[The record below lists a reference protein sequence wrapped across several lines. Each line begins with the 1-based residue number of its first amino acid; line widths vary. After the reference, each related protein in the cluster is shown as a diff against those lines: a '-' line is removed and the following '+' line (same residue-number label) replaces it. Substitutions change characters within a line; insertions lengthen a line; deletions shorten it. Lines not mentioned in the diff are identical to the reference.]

1 MLSEREQQAWDLL
14 NEIGPIVEAD
24 YRAEAIARLG
34 SEVGETLRKRLT
46 DLERMGKA
54 FRHSGK
60 QVSKATGRP
69 GQVWEALFNTEKE

>member
-1 MLSEREQQAWDLL
+1 
-14 NEIGPIVEAD
+14 
-24 YRAEAIARLG
+24 
-34 SEVGETLRKRLT
+34 
-46 DLERMGKA
+46 MGKA